1 MISRIML
8 SLKKAADK
16 ASSKSGWSLTE
27 DLKRSGPLQFAPLRV
42 DKNGKGNDI
51 PLGTFREGPQMAI

>member
-16 ASSKSGWSLTE
+16 SVSKSGWSLTE
-27 DLKRSGPLQFAPLRV
+27 DLKRSGPLQFAAR
-42 DKNGKGNDI
+42 KNRKEDI
-51 PLGTFREGPQMAI
+51 QLDTFLDP